1 MKISDQ
7 NASVNI
13 DAYINQVKKNQEADP
28 SVEATGQENRKQ
40 DSVELSQTAKELQAA
55 RKIIEQVPE
64 IRTDKVAQ
72 LKAQIENGTYDIDSG
87 KIAEKLLQE
96 SLSNDMD
103 Y

>member
-72 LKAQIENGTYDIDSG
+72 LKAQIENGTYDIDSD